1 MENNL
6 VVLSN
11 GAIKAVAELKGVSN
25 KFENSVDRLEKL
37 TNKLIKLEILK
48 ASKAT
53 AEEIAKLFNI
63 SVGHVYSIRANK
75 RWKVEKLC

>member
-53 AEEIAKLFNI
+53 AEEIAKLNQF
-63 SVGHVYSIRANK
+63 
-75 RWKVEKLC
+75 

>member
-37 TNKLIKLEILK
+37 TNRLIKLEILK

-53 AEEIAKLFNI
+53 AEEIAKLLN
-63 SVGHVYSIRANK
+63 
-75 RWKVEKLC
+75 EE